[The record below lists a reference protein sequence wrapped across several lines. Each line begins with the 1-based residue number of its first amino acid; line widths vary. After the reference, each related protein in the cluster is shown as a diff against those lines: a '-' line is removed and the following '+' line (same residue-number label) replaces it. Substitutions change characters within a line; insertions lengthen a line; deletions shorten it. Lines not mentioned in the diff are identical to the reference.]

1 MITASSIAQNGWRVT
16 PNENPAGQGT
26 FTYNLRFPGQYYDA
40 ETGKHY
46 NYFRDYDASIG
57 RYLESDPL
65 GLYGGA
71 NTFGYV
77 AGNPLRYFDRKGLE
91 YANAPGS
98 SDIAHCL
105 LHPADCWNASPKS
118 CRADAVSA
126 TRDEF
131 GHNGN
136 NDASDAFRHCYWSCC
151 MTQNGGAEA
160 ARGIGQAHENKRD
173 NPKCEMNMDL
183 FNNEMGI
190 SFALAS
196 PGSSCRL
203 TCKRAPLQKAPK
215 GDCGSCNLY
224 SAP

>member
-1 MITASSIAQNGWRVT
+1 M
-16 PNENPAGQGT
+16 
-26 FTYNLRFPGQYYDA
+26 
-40 ETGKHY
+40 HY